1 VRYNRIHMRCQVVML
16 ASLALASAQTAP
28 ERLNGLL
35 RDAVLIDTHV
45 DTPWYLVDEGYD
57 LAEEHGYYQ
66 ADIPRL
72 RRGHVGAVFFG
83 IPVEPQNFPPH
94 LWIPRALEL
103 IDAVHQQ
110 ARQHARDL
118 EIALTAADIRRI
130 HRAGKVA
137 VLMGVEG
144 GHMIQD
150 SLPVLRDYYR
160 LGVRYMTLTHF
171 KTNDWADSS
180 ADVAAHNGLSPF
192 GREVVREMN
201 RLGMM
206 VDISHV
212 SDKTFFDV
220 LEVSR
225 APVIASHS
233 SLRALCDIPR
243 NMSDDMIRKLARQ
256 GGVVNINFNTA
267 YLDRKAYD
275 AFAQFRDQRDRDIAD
290 MLGLNGGNP
299 SRWEMKRAI
308 QQRYRA
314 GLPKVGID
322 AALRMIDHAVKVAG
336 ADHVGF
342 GSDFDGVSGM
352 VPAGLEDVSK
362 YPELV
367 SGLIGMGYSD
377 EDIRKIMGE
386 NLLRVM
392 RATEEVAKP
401 WEGAK

>member
-1 VRYNRIHMRCQVVML
+1 MRWLSV
-16 ASLALASAQTAP
+16 ALVCFAAASAQTSN

-35 RDAVLIDTHV
+35 SSSILVDTHI
-45 DTPWYLVDEGYD
+45 DTPWYVVDENYD
-57 LAEEHGYYQ
+57 LGERHNYYE

-72 RRGHVGAVFFG
+72 REGRVGALFFG
-83 IPVEPQNFPPH
+83 IAVEPQNFPPH

-110 ARQHARDL
+110 VRQHSRDL
-118 EIALTAADIRRI
+118 EIALTAEDIRQA
-130 HRAGKVA
+130 HKDGKIA

-150 SLPVLRDYYR
+150 SLPMLRTYYR

-180 ADVAAHNGLSPF
+180 ADVAAHNGLTPF
-192 GREVVREMN
+192 GRDVVREMN

-212 SDKTFFDV
+212 SDKTFYDA

-225 APVIASHS
+225 APLIASHS

-243 NMSDDMIRKLARQ
+243 NMSDDMVRALARK
-256 GGVVNINFNTA
+256 GGLVNINFNAA
-267 YLDRKAYD
+267 YLDIKANRT
-275 AFAQFRDQRDRDIAD
+275 FTQFHDQRDREIAD
-290 MLGLNGGNP
+290 MMLLKGGDP
-299 SRWEMKRAI
+299 RRWELKRAI
-308 QQRYRA
+308 QQRYKA
-314 GLPKVGID
+314 ELPKVTIE

-352 VPAGLEDVSK
+352 VPAGMEDVSK

-367 SGLIGMGYSD
+367 RGLIGLGYSD
-377 EDIRKIMGE
+377 EDIRKIMGG
-386 NLLRVM
+386 NLLRVF
-392 RATEEVAKP
+392 AETAQVAKKLQSA
-401 WEGAK
+401 E

>member
-1 VRYNRIHMRCQVVML
+1 MRYNRIIMRCLVVML
-16 ASLALASAQTAP
+16 ASLILASAETPP
-28 ERLNGLL
+28 ERLNRLL
-35 RDAVLIDTHV
+35 HDDVLIDTHI
-45 DTPWYLVDEGYD
+45 DTPWYVVDEGYD
-57 LAEEHGYYQ
+57 LGEEHSYYQ

-103 IDAVHQQ
+103 IDAVNQQ
-110 ARQHARDL
+110 ARLHPLQM
-118 EIALTAADIRRI
+118 EVALTAGDIRRI
-130 HRAGKVA
+130 HRAGKIA
-137 VLMGVEG
+137 ALMGVEG

-180 ADVAAHNGLSPF
+180 ADVAAHNGLSGF
-192 GREVVREMN
+192 GRDVVHEMN

-212 SDKTFFDV
+212 SDKTFYDV

-233 SLRALCDIPR
+233 SLRALCDIQR
-243 NMSDDMIRKLARQ
+243 NMSDDMIRALART

-267 YLDRKAYD
+267 YLDRKTYD
-275 AFAQFRDQRDRDIAD
+275 TFAQFRDQRDREIAD

-299 SRWEMKRAI
+299 GRWEMKRAI

-314 GLPKVGID
+314 ELPKVGID
-322 AALRMIDHAVKVAG
+322 AALHMIDHAVKVAG
-336 ADHVGF
+336 AGHVGF

-352 VPAGLEDVSK
+352 VPVGMEDVSR

-367 SGLIGMGYSD
+367 RGLIDMGYSD
-377 EDIRKIMGE
+377 EDIAGIMGE

-392 RATEEVAKP
+392 RANEEAAGK
-401 WEGAK
+401 

>member
-1 VRYNRIHMRCQVVML
+1 MRRLTVALICF
-16 ASLALASAQTAP
+16 AGALAQTPA
-28 ERLNGLL
+28 ERLNRLL
-35 RDAVLIDTHV
+35 SNSILVDTHV
-45 DTPWYLVDEGYD
+45 DTPWYMVDENYD
-57 LAEEHGYYQ
+57 IGEKHSYYE

-72 RRGHVGAVFFG
+72 REGHVGAVFFG
-83 IPVEPQNFPPH
+83 IPVEPQNYPPH

-110 ARQHARDL
+110 VRQHSRDM
-118 EIALTAADIRRI
+118 EIALTAEDIRRAHSSGRI
-130 HRAGKVA
+130 A

-150 SLPVLRDYYR
+150 SLPMLRTYYR

-180 ADVAAHNGLSPF
+180 ADVAAHNGLTPF
-192 GREVVREMN
+192 GRDVVREMN

-212 SDKTFFDV
+212 SDKTFYDA

-225 APVIASHS
+225 APLIASHS

-243 NMSDDMIRKLARQ
+243 NMSDDMIRALASK
-256 GGVVNINFNTA
+256 GGLVNINFNAA
-267 YLDRKAYD
+267 YLDLAANK
-275 AFAQFRDQRDRDIAD
+275 QFTQFHAERDREIAD
-290 MLGLNGGNP
+290 MMTLKGGDP
-299 SRWEMKRAI
+299 RRWELKRAI
-308 QQRYRA
+308 QQRYRSS
-314 GLPKVGID
+314 LPKVGID
-322 AALRMIDHAVKVAG
+322 AVLRMIDHAVKVAG
-336 ADHVGF
+336 PDHVGF

-352 VPAGLEDVSK
+352 VPAGMEDVSK

-367 SGLIGMGYSD
+367 RGLIRLGYSD
-377 EDIRKIMGE
+377 QDIRKIMGE

-392 RATEEVAKP
+392 AATEQVAKKLQSA
-401 WEGAK
+401 E

>member
-1 VRYNRIHMRCQVVML
+1 MRRLTV
-16 ASLALASAQTAP
+16 ALICFAAASAQTP
-28 ERLNGLL
+28 TERLNSLL
-35 RDAVLIDTHV
+35 SGSILVDTHV
-45 DTPWYLVDEGYD
+45 DTPKYVVDENYD
-57 LAEEHGYYQ
+57 LAEKHTYYE

-72 RRGHVGAVFFG
+72 REGHVGAVFFG
-83 IPVEPQNFPPH
+83 IAVEPQEYPPH

-110 ARQHARDL
+110 ARQHSRDM
-118 EIALTAADIRRI
+118 EIALTAEDIRRA
-130 HRAGKVA
+130 HRDGKIA

-150 SLPVLRDYYR
+150 SLPMLRTYYR

-180 ADVAAHNGLSPF
+180 ADVAAHNGLTPL
-192 GREVVREMN
+192 GRDVVREMN

-212 SDKTFFDV
+212 SDKTFYDA

-225 APVIASHS
+225 APLIASHS

-243 NMSDDMIRKLARQ
+243 NMSDDMIRALARK
-256 GGVVNINFNTA
+256 GGLVNINFNAA
-267 YLDRKAYD
+267 YLDATANKR
-275 AFAQFRDQRDRDIAD
+275 FTQFHEERDREISD
-290 MLGLNGGNP
+290 MMILKGGDP
-299 SRWEMKRAI
+299 RRWEMKRAI
-308 QQRYRA
+308 QQRYRSS
-314 GLPKVGID
+314 LPKVGID
-322 AALRMIDHAVKVAG
+322 AAVRMIDHAVKVAG

-352 VPAGLEDVSK
+352 VPAGMEDVSK

-367 SGLIGMGYSD
+367 RGLIGLGYSD

-392 RATEEVAKP
+392 AAAEQTAKKL
-401 WEGAK
+401 ESAE

>member
-1 VRYNRIHMRCQVVML
+1 MNYNRKNMHRAMLLLACFL
-16 ASLALASAQTAP
+16 ASSAAQTAP
-28 ERLNGLL
+28 ERLDHLL

-45 DTPWYLVDEGYD
+45 DTPWYIVDEGYD
-57 LAEEHGYYQ
+57 LGEEHSYYQ

-72 RRGHVGAVFFG
+72 RRGHVAAVFFG

-118 EIALTAADIRRI
+118 EIALSAGDITRI

-137 VLMGVEG
+137 ALMGLEG

-150 SLPVLRDYYR
+150 SLPILRDYYR

-180 ADVAAHNGLSPF
+180 SDVAAHNGLSPF

-212 SDKTFFDV
+212 SDKTFYDV
-220 LEVSR
+220 LQVSR

-233 SLRALCDIPR
+233 SLRALCDISR
-243 NMSDDMIRKLARQ
+243 NMSDDMIRALALK
-256 GGVVNINFNTA
+256 GGVVNINFNIA

-275 AFAQFRDQRDRDIAD
+275 AFAQFHDQRDRDIAD

-299 SRWEMKRAI
+299 GRWEMKRAI

-352 VPAGLEDVSK
+352 VPAGMEDVSK

-367 SGLIGMGYSD
+367 RGLIDMGYSD
-377 EDIRKIMGE
+377 EDLRKIMGE

-392 RATEEVAKP
+392 RASEEAAEK
-401 WEGAK
+401 

>member
-1 VRYNRIHMRCQVVML
+1 MRYNRIDMRCLVVML
-16 ASLALASAQTAP
+16 ASAALASAQTATD
-28 ERLNGLL
+28 RLNRLL
-35 RDAVLIDTHV
+35 NEAILIDTHV
-45 DTPWYLVDEGYD
+45 DTPWYVVDENYD
-57 LAEEHGYYQ
+57 LGEEHGYNQ

-110 ARQHARDL
+110 TRLHARDL
-118 EIALTAADIRRI
+118 EIALTSDDIRRI
-130 HRAGKVA
+130 HRDGKVA
-137 VLMGVEG
+137 ALMGVEG

-180 ADVAAHNGLSPF
+180 ADVAAHNGLSAF
-192 GREVVREMN
+192 GRDVVREMN

-212 SDKTFFDV
+212 SDKTFYDAID
-220 LEVSR
+220 VSR

-243 NMSDDMIRKLARQ
+243 NMSDDMIRALAAK
-256 GGVVNINFNTA
+256 GGVININFNTA

-290 MLGLNGGNP
+290 MLGLNAGNP
-299 SRWEMKRAI
+299 RRWEMKRAI
-308 QQRYRA
+308 QERYRA

-322 AALRMIDHAVKVAG
+322 AALSMIDHAVKVAG

-352 VPAGLEDVSK
+352 VPSGMEDVSK

-367 SGLIGMGYSD
+367 RGLIDMGYPD

-392 RATEEVAKP
+392 RATEEAAK
-401 WEGAK
+401 K

>member
-1 VRYNRIHMRCQVVML
+1 MHMRRLLAVL
-16 ASLALASAQTAP
+16 ASLSAAFAQAP
-28 ERLNGLL
+28 AGRLNHLL
-35 RDAVLIDTHV
+35 SDAILIDTHV
-45 DTPWYLVDEGYD
+45 DTPWYMVDEGYD
-57 LAEEHGYYQ
+57 LGEEHNYYE
-66 ADIPRL
+66 ADLPRL

-110 ARQHARDL
+110 ARQHAREM
-118 EIALTAADIRRI
+118 EIALTADDVRRI

-137 VLMGVEG
+137 ALMGVEG

-180 ADVAAHNGLSPF
+180 TDVAAHNGLTAF
-192 GREVVREMN
+192 GRDVVREMN
-201 RLGMM
+201 RVGMI

-212 SDKTFFDV
+212 SDRTFYDA
-220 LEVSR
+220 LAVSR

-243 NMSDDMIRKLARQ
+243 NMSDDMIRALAAK

-267 YLDRKAYD
+267 YLDRQAYD
-275 AFAQFRDQRDRDIAD
+275 AFAKFRDQRDRDIAD
-290 MLGLNGGNP
+290 MMGINAGN
-299 SRWEMKRAI
+299 SRRWEMKRAI

-314 GLPKVGID
+314 GMPKVGID
-322 AALRMIDHAVKVAG
+322 AALRTIDHAVKVAG

-362 YPELV
+362 YPDLIR
-367 SGLIGMGYSD
+367 GLIAMGYTDS
-377 EDIRKIMGE
+377 DIRKIMGE

-392 RATEEVAKP
+392 QGAEEAARSLKMP
-401 WEGAK
+401 

>member
-1 VRYNRIHMRCQVVML
+1 MHRLLLML
-16 ASLALASAQTAP
+16 GSLALASGQTVP
-28 ERLNGLL
+28 ERLQRLL
-35 RDAVLIDTHV
+35 SDAILIDTHV
-45 DTPWYLVDEGYD
+45 DTPWYIVDESYD
-57 LAEEHGYYQ
+57 LAEEHHYYE

-103 IDAVHQQ
+103 IDSVHQQ
-110 ARQHARDL
+110 ARLHARDL
-118 EIALTAADIRRI
+118 EIALTADDVRRI
-130 HRAGKVA
+130 HRAGKIA
-137 VLMGVEG
+137 ALMGVEG

-171 KTNDWADSS
+171 KNNDWADSGTD
-180 ADVAAHNGLSPF
+180 AAAHNGLTAF
-192 GREVVREMN
+192 GRDVVREMN

-212 SDKTFFDV
+212 SDKTFYDV
-220 LEVSR
+220 LQISR
-225 APVIASHS
+225 APVMASHS

-243 NMSDDMIRKLARQ
+243 NMSDDMIRALAGK

-267 YLDRKAYD
+267 YLDRAEYD
-275 AFAQFRDQRDRDIAD
+275 VFARFHEQRDRDIAD

-299 SRWEMKRAI
+299 RRWEMKRAI

-314 GLPKVGID
+314 QLPKVGID
-322 AALRMIDHAVKVAG
+322 AAVRMIDHAVKVAG

-352 VPAGLEDVSK
+352 VPAGFEDVSK
-362 YPELV
+362 YPDLV
-367 SGLIGMGYSD
+367 RGLMDIGYKD
-377 EDIRKIMGE
+377 ADIRKIMGE
-386 NLLRVM
+386 NMLRVM
-392 RATEEVAKP
+392 RAAEEIA
-401 WEGAK
+401 ER

>member
-1 VRYNRIHMRCQVVML
+1 MRWLTVTLICF
-16 ASLALASAQTAP
+16 AAASAQTP
-28 ERLNGLL
+28 TERLNGLL
-35 RDAVLIDTHV
+35 SNSILVDTHI
-45 DTPWYLVDEGYD
+45 DTPWYIVDENYD
-57 LAEEHGYYQ
+57 LGERHNYYE

-72 RRGHVGAVFFG
+72 RQGHVGAVFFG
-83 IPVEPQNFPPH
+83 IPVEPQNYPPH

-110 ARQHARDL
+110 VRRHPRDM
-118 EIALTAADIRRI
+118 EIALTAEDIRRA
-130 HRAGKVA
+130 HRSGKIA

-150 SLPVLRDYYR
+150 SLPTLRAYYR

-180 ADVAAHNGLSPF
+180 ADIAAHNGLTAF
-192 GREVVREMN
+192 GRDVVREMN

-212 SDKTFFDV
+212 SDKTFYDA

-233 SLRALCDIPR
+233 SLRSLCDIPR
-243 NMSDDMIRKLARQ
+243 NMSDDMIRALARK
-256 GGVVNINFNTA
+256 GGVVNINFNAA
-267 YLDRKAYD
+267 YLDVKAYNR
-275 AFAQFRDQRDRDIAD
+275 FAQFHDARDREISE
-290 MLGLNGGNP
+290 MMILKGGDP
-299 SRWEMKRAI
+299 RRWELKRAI

-314 GLPKVGID
+314 ALPKVGID
-322 AALRMIDHAVKVAG
+322 AALRMIDHAVKIAG
-336 ADHVGF
+336 PDHVGF

-352 VPAGLEDVSK
+352 VPAGMEDVSK
-362 YPELV
+362 YPELLR
-367 SGLIGMGYSD
+367 GLIDLGYSD

-386 NLLRVM
+386 NLLRIMAAV
-392 RATEEVAKP
+392 EQVAKKS
-401 WEGAK
+401 EGAE

>member
-1 VRYNRIHMRCQVVML
+1 MNRYASFRLSALML
-16 ASLALASAQTAP
+16 MWLCPASAESKA
-28 ERLNGLL
+28 ERLQRLL
-35 RDAVLIDTHV
+35 NNAVLIDTHV
-45 DTPWYLVDEGYD
+45 DTPWYVVDENYD
-57 LAEEHGYYQ
+57 LGEEHTYYE

-110 ARQHARDL
+110 ARQHSRDL
-118 EIALTAADIRRI
+118 EIALTAEDVWRI
-130 HRAGKVA
+130 HRAGKIA
-137 VLMGVEG
+137 ALMGVEG

-171 KTNDWADSS
+171 KTNDWADSGT
-180 ADVAAHNGLSPF
+180 DVAAHNGLTAF
-192 GREVVREMN
+192 GRDVVREMN
-201 RLGMM
+201 RIGMM

-212 SDKTFFDV
+212 SDKTFYDV

-243 NMSDDMIRKLARQ
+243 NMSDDMVRALSRK
-256 GGVVNINFNTA
+256 GGLVNINFNAA
-267 YLDRKAYD
+267 YLDRKTYD
-275 AFAQFRDQRDRDIAD
+275 AFAAFRDPRDREIAD
-290 MLGLNGGNP
+290 MLGLNLGN
-299 SRWEMKRAI
+299 SHRWELKRAI
-308 QQRYRA
+308 QRRYREQ
-314 GLPKVGID
+314 LPKIGID
-322 AALRMIDHAVKVAG
+322 AVLRMIDHAVKVAG

-352 VPAGLEDVSK
+352 VPVGMEDVSK
-362 YPELV
+362 YPDLV
-367 SGLIGMGYSD
+367 SGLIDMGYAD
-377 EDIRKIMGE
+377 ADIRKIMGE

-392 RATEEVAKP
+392 RATEEAAEK
-401 WEGAK
+401 

>member
-1 VRYNRIHMRCQVVML
+1 
-16 ASLALASAQTAP
+16 
-28 ERLNGLL
+28 
-35 RDAVLIDTHV
+35 
-45 DTPWYLVDEGYD
+45 
-57 LAEEHGYYQ
+57 
-66 ADIPRL
+66 
-72 RRGHVGAVFFG
+72 VFFG

-110 ARQHARDL
+110 ARQHSRDL
-118 EIALTAADIRRI
+118 EIALAAEDVRRI
-130 HRAGKVA
+130 HRAGKIA

-180 ADVAAHNGLSPF
+180 ADVAAHNGLTVY
-192 GREVVREMN
+192 GRDVVREMN
-201 RLGMM
+201 RIGMM

-212 SDKTFFDV
+212 SDKTFYDV

-243 NMSDDMIRKLARQ
+243 NMSDDMVRALSRK
-256 GGVVNINFNTA
+256 GGLVNINFNAA
-267 YLDRKAYD
+267 YLDRKTYD
-275 AFAQFRDQRDRDIAD
+275 AFAGFRDRRDREIAD
-290 MLGLNGGNP
+290 MLGLNLGN
-299 SRWEMKRAI
+299 SRRWELKRAI
-308 QQRYRA
+308 QQRYREQ
-314 GLPKVGID
+314 LPKIGID
-322 AALRMIDHAVKVAG
+322 AVLRMIDHAVKVAG

-352 VPAGLEDVSK
+352 VPAGMEDVSK
-362 YPELV
+362 YPDLV
-367 SGLIGMGYSD
+367 RGLIDMGYAD
-377 EDIRKIMGE
+377 ADIRKIMGE

-392 RATEEVAKP
+392 HAAEEAAEK
-401 WEGAK
+401 

>member
-1 VRYNRIHMRCQVVML
+1 MRRLMV
-16 ASLALASAQTAP
+16 ALICFAAASAQTP
-28 ERLNGLL
+28 TERLNRLL
-35 RDAVLIDTHV
+35 SNSILVDTHV
-45 DTPWYLVDEGYD
+45 DTPKYVVDENYD
-57 LAEEHGYYQ
+57 LAEKHTYYE

-72 RRGHVGAVFFG
+72 REGHVGAVFFG
-83 IPVEPQNFPPH
+83 IAVEPQDYPPH

-110 ARQHARDL
+110 VRQHSRDL
-118 EIALTAADIRRI
+118 EIALTAEDIRRAHSSGRI
-130 HRAGKVA
+130 A

-150 SLPVLRDYYR
+150 SLPMLRTYYR

-180 ADVAAHNGLSPF
+180 ADVAAHNGLTPF
-192 GREVVREMN
+192 GRDVVREMN

-212 SDKTFFDV
+212 SDKTFYDA

-225 APVIASHS
+225 APLIASHS

-243 NMSDDMIRKLARQ
+243 NMSDDMIRSLAAK
-256 GGVVNINFNTA
+256 GGLVNINFNAA
-267 YLDRKAYD
+267 YLDLTANKK
-275 AFAQFRDQRDRDIAD
+275 FTQFHAERDREIAD
-290 MLGLNGGNP
+290 MMTLKGGDP
-299 SRWEMKRAI
+299 RRWELKRAI

-314 GLPKVGID
+314 SLPKVAID
-322 AALRMIDHAVKVAG
+322 AVLRMIDHAVKVAG
-336 ADHVGF
+336 PDHVGF

-352 VPAGLEDVSK
+352 VPAGMEDVSK

-367 SGLIGMGYSD
+367 RGLIGLGYSD

-392 RATEEVAKP
+392 AATEQVAKKLQSA
-401 WEGAK
+401 E